1 MSDTYPLIA
10 AGMTWQQMGVGM
22 RFRTNARTLSEADL
36 AAFVAMTLY
45 TEPLFLD
52 ARHAEEGGYSGR
64 LLPGG
69 MTFVVAEG
77 LVLQTNVLGGTGLA
91 FMHTDMDV
99 KRPVYVGDTVHV
111 EVEVTESRQ
120 SSKPGR
126 GVVTS
131 RNSIRNQRGEEVMV
145 YNPVRLIRG
154 DDFQASNGIVER
166 VE

>member
-1 MSDTYPLIA
+1 MTETYPLIG
-10 AGMTWQQMGVGM
+10 AGMTWQQMSVGM
-22 RFRTNARTLSEADL
+22 RFRTNARTLGEAEL
-36 AAFVAMTLY
+36 SAFVAMTLY

-52 ARHAEEGGYSGR
+52 ARHPQEGGYTGR

-91 FMHTDMDV
+91 FVHTDLDV
-99 KRPVYVGDTVHV
+99 TAPVYVGDTIHV
-111 EVEVTESRQ
+111 EVEITESRQ

-126 GVVTS
+126 GIVTS
-131 RNSIRNQRGEEVMV
+131 RNSVRNQRGEEVLI

-154 DDFQASNGIVER
+154 DDFAP
-166 VE
+166 